1 MVQPIGLQANLEA
14 WDINNPPEG
23 HFMKRWLLIGGGL
36 LVLFIGAVFFLF
48 SSLDTL
54 IVKAIET
61 GGSEIIQTKVSVTDV
76 ELSPVSGKVAL
87 RGLKIGNPQNF
98 ESENA
103 FELGE
108 ISLKVDLATLTES
121 TIVIK
126 EIIIADPEVT
136 YETNGKES
144 NFDIIQKNIDSYRKS
159 SESSPSSGDAK
170 ESKSEDE
177 EEIKLIIET
186 LIIRNSRVNVI
197 TPQLEKPMIVKLAT
211 LEIKDIGKD
220 KGGVSPGDAVREIL
234 GALRQSVVK
243 AVTIVNLDGAE
254 EILKGTTAEIRD
266 QMEKGVADSKDI
278 FDKTGDELGGAVKDF
293 FGN

>member
-1 MVQPIGLQANLEA
+1 
-14 WDINNPPEG
+14 
-23 HFMKRWLLIGGGL
+23 MKRWLLIGAGL

-48 SSLDTL
+48 SSLETL

-76 ELSPVSGKVAL
+76 ELSPVSGKVGL

-108 ISLKVDLATLTES
+108 ISVKVDLATLTGS

-126 EIIIADPEVT
+126 EILITDPEVT

-144 NFDIIQKNIDSYRKS
+144 NFDIIQNNVDAYRKS
-159 SESSPSSGDAK
+159 SESSSSGDAK
-170 ESKSEDE
+170 ESKSSDE
-177 EEIKLIIET
+177 EGIKLIIET

-254 EILKGTTAEIRD
+254 EILKGTTAEIRE

-278 FDKTGDELGGAVKDF
+278 FDKSGDELGGAVKDF